1 MRFHNTLSR
10 PCVLLQARQARAE
23 IVEKQSI
30 AEMKRTSKIVI
41 SEGFLE
47 LPKDMLVELTS
58 WNDLTISEV
67 DLYQAVK
74 KLASS
79 SRFVWF
85 YESIVS

>member
-1 MRFHNTLSR
+1 M
-10 PCVLLQARQARAE
+10 QARQAGAE

-30 AEMKRTSKIVI
+30 VEMKRTSKLVI

-47 LPKDMLVELTS
+47 LPKDMIVELTS

-74 KLASS
+74 T
-79 SRFVWF
+79 
-85 YESIVS
+85 